1 MTNPTRVP
9 LSRRTRASLFA
20 LGLLIVVSAASVLYG
35 RVGGGGNAAQG
46 LCPESASLSQR
57 LAPLYRGDIASMRP
71 VDPPRPLPNFGFNG
85 LEGAK
90 SLGDFRDQMVL
101 FNLWATWCVPCRE
114 EMPALDRLQA
124 AKGGKDFSVLALN
137 MDTRNTERV
146 PQWLNENGIKALAR
160 YADPEGKA
168 FQALRKEGLVTGLPT
183 TLLIGRDGCL
193 IGAMA
198 GPAKWDGAEAFELVR
213 AALEQ

>member
-1 MTNPTRVP
+1 MTDPARVP
-9 LSRRTRASLFA
+9 LSRRTRVSIVA
-20 LGLLIVVSAASVLYG
+20 LGLLIAVSVLGVLYE
-35 RVGGGGNAAQG
+35 RVGVRGNATQG
-46 LCPESASLSQR
+46 LCPESAAISQR
-57 LAPLYRGDIASMRP
+57 LAPFYRGDIAAMRP
-71 VDPPRPLPNFGFNG
+71 VDPPRPLPNFGFG
-85 LEGAK
+85 SSEGTK
-90 SLGDFRDQMVL
+90 SLGDFRGQMVL

-213 AALEQ
+213 AALEK